1 MTQEELEKV
10 IESRDKLRKKLEK
23 ELKEKKDKKTNIRDI
38 TYYTEFE
45 MVNQTDLYSAF
56 SEEEVFVVE
65 KEVEVE
71 GEKQI
76 VHEFYDRDHKNCFC

>member
-38 TYYTEFE
+38 TYYT
-45 MVNQTDLYSAF
+45 
-56 SEEEVFVVE
+56 
-65 KEVEVE
+65 
-71 GEKQI
+71 
-76 VHEFYDRDHKNCFC
+76 